1 MELKSLFCGSS
12 LAVQLLRHCVSTA
25 GSMDSIP
32 SWETKVLHAV
42 PGGQKNRRGKVT
54 IL

>member
-12 LAVQLLRHCVSTA
+12 LAVQLRHRVSTV

-42 PGGQKNRRGKVT
+42 LGGQENRRGKVT